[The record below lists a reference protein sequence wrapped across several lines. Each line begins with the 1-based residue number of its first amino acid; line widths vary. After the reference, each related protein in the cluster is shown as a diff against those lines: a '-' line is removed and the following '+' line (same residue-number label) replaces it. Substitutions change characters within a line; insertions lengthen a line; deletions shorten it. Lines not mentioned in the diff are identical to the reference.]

1 MSQAELLEEMRHW
14 SPDVCRRELPGSL
27 TKLLSMYQNSE
38 SWTEDIRVFNL
49 LTEMFLP
56 HVSVLEL
63 EQSVLSKVLPK
74 AVKLFDN
81 LVHEISSQASGLS
94 SQNTDLKSSLRNIL
108 QNMVHWLGSLTAF
121 VRQVCSFEE
130 SLNLENVHSLPKS
143 VLHVLRTAFCHCKD
157 SDSLYSGRLHL
168 VSDLLQALFKEAVSL
183 QKHIMELLDKTN
195 VNPLGLE
202 KETADMVAVLHM
214 VLEICSVVS
223 KMDHALHAN
232 TWKFIIKQSLKHHA
246 SVESH
251 LRHHDIVNGLC
262 DDILLSFQSCLQLA
276 EHMQVSG
283 SQENTD
289 QKLFQKTA
297 KLCRFFANSLVHYTK
312 EFLPF
317 LSGSCTRLHQLYI
330 QIHSQFPPSLYASP
344 ISEAHKNE
352 IARVFLVALDPLILQ
367 LLSCTSFVESVLGD
381 CLDLP
386 REHSF
391 PQCML
396 FINIMD
402 ILPTQL
408 EDIQKLW
415 CTGSRNPEE
424 ITRKNI
430 FQAVFHSF
438 MQCSPELSL
447 PLRLQGVSV
456 KGQNPLDI
464 TFYEYV
470 CNHLCAYIVSLPP
483 TFFPE
488 LEHALLDAVL
498 SHSLMTSL
506 LAMDTWC
513 FLARYG
519 TAELCA
525 HHVHVLAHVVKSCPG
540 ASLQR
545 FQLTMLLRRLLFLM
559 AADHQGEFIKA
570 FSPLETDNFP
580 VWEHLCLNALPN
592 SLSAQIK
599 HNLLTAGISQC
610 ISWLKGS
617 CTLGDLLQL
626 NASLSAL
633 LAACTSSG
641 ETFDKQQ
648 QQSDV
653 LGVVSQLWPL
663 LSAKQIASQ
672 PCLQHTFCVLLALLA
687 STIQTLEPSLLIQVI
702 SLLASLFKEN
712 PPDVV
717 RLAALDFLTLLGNIF
732 IPQDAQAVVLPKLSS
747 LFSVLLG
754 DSFWLTKQHALE
766 TFTQFAEAVSPAESE
781 SARLER
787 IKGERGLLAD
797 FFVKATRN
805 SEQETPEPLAKR
817 ARPADYNEEQYEGHI
832 EAAERAFTA
841 VQSLLQKSTAP
852 AWLSEKLQHIQ
863 TLLTAL
869 QRSAQAGQHTSCT
882 AKTVGEK

>member
-1 MSQAELLEEMRHW
+1 
-14 SPDVCRRELPGSL
+14 
-27 TKLLSMYQNSE
+27 
-38 SWTEDIRVFNL
+38 
-49 LTEMFLP
+49 
-56 HVSVLEL
+56 
-63 EQSVLSKVLPK
+63 
-74 AVKLFDN
+74 
-81 LVHEISSQASGLS
+81 
-94 SQNTDLKSSLRNIL
+94 
-108 QNMVHWLGSLTAF
+108 MVHWLGSLTAF

-498 SHSLMTSL
+498 SHR
-506 LAMDTWC
+506 
-513 FLARYG
+513 FL
-519 TAELCA
+519 
-525 HHVHVLAHVVKSCPG
+525 V
-540 ASLQR
+540 
-545 FQLTMLLRRLLFLM
+545 
-559 AADHQGEFIKA
+559 GEFIKA

-766 TFTQFAEAVSPAESE
+766 TFTQFAEETSHEQVVPDSLTSEHTKSQVIAFLNKAVSPAESE

-882 AKTVGEK
+882 AKGKSSTVIQKNSHTQ